1 MKRISLCLSRR
12 LSLGFTSPPPPPL
25 APSHSV
31 SPSVRPSV
39 CRRSA
44 AAQRAILLYPPRL
57 TGCMCNAPPPAGLVC
72 LLANS
77 PQSHPLFGIANMF
90 KKFEEGDI
98 STTVQL
104 KSSVQKSIKQ
114 KLVEQFP
121 NLANHADVILPK
133 KEQLRVAKC
142 PDHIEILVNSLGT
155 HLFYRQRE
163 GQYFP
168 SLRLVHQFP
177 DIAPTM
183 QVDRGAIKFVLS
195 GANIMCPGLTSP
207 GGLVPDG
214 IESEQVVTIMAEDK
228 QYALA
233 IGLTKMSGHDIKT
246 INKGIAVESIHY
258 LNDGLWR
265 AKPVK

>member
-1 MKRISLCLSRR
+1 
-12 LSLGFTSPPPPPL
+12 
-25 APSHSV
+25 
-31 SPSVRPSV
+31 
-39 CRRSA
+39 
-44 AAQRAILLYPPRL
+44 
-57 TGCMCNAPPPAGLVC
+57 
-72 LLANS
+72 
-77 PQSHPLFGIANMF
+77 MF
-90 KKFEEGDI
+90 KKFEDTDI
-98 STTVQL
+98 SATVQL
-104 KSSVQKSIKQ
+104 KSSVQKNIKA

-121 NLANHADVILPK
+121 NLAKYADVILPK

-142 PDHIEILVNSLGT
+142 PDHIEILVTSNGT

-168 SLRLVHQFP
+168 ALRLVHQYP

-207 GGLVPDG
+207 GGRVPED

-228 QYALA
+228 EHALA
-233 IGLTKMSGHDIKT
+233 IGLTKLSGKDMKA
-246 INKGIAVESIHY
+246 INKGVAVELIHY

>member
-1 MKRISLCLSRR
+1 
-12 LSLGFTSPPPPPL
+12 
-25 APSHSV
+25 
-31 SPSVRPSV
+31 
-39 CRRSA
+39 
-44 AAQRAILLYPPRL
+44 
-57 TGCMCNAPPPAGLVC
+57 
-72 LLANS
+72 
-77 PQSHPLFGIANMF
+77 MF
-90 KKFEEGDI
+90 KKFEDTDI

-104 KSSVQKSIKQ
+104 KSSVQKNIKA

-121 NLANHADVILPK
+121 NLAKYADVIMPK

-142 PDHIEILVNSLGT
+142 PDHIEILVTSTNGA

-163 GQYFP
+163 GPYFP
-168 SLRLVHQFP
+168 ALRLIHQYP

-207 GGLVPDG
+207 GGRVPDE
-214 IESEQVVTIMAEDK
+214 IEAEQVVTIMAEDK
-228 QYALA
+228 QHALA
-233 IGLTKMSGHDIKT
+233 IGLTKLSGKDMKG
-246 INKGIAVESIHY
+246 INKGIAVENIHY